1 MERSGMRNPNTNEQ
15 SVIPNGTQ
23 WNEETHTP
31 LIALIP
37 GSAFPS
43 IYSNIAPPPV
53 ET

>member
-1 MERSGMRNPNTNEQ
+1 MLQENKKTELYTRHN
-15 SVIPNGTQ
+15 SVLNLNKKIIFY
-23 WNEETHTP
+23 P

-43 IYSNIAPPPV
+43 IYSSIAPPPV